1 MGLVAKRLT
10 AAQCAKAMGGKDF
23 GQDVIGAADL
33 VAVVLTQGWCPQW
46 SMMSS
51 WLDAAAEAAGA
62 KAFYLEYDSEDFFEP
77 FMAWKED
84 VLGNRSV
91 PYVRYYR
98 GGSLVAQSNYLSKD
112 GFVASFRRGASKERT
127 S

>member
-1 MGLVAKRLT
+1 MALSNSIKLT
-10 AAQCAKAMGGKDF
+10 AAQCAGAMRGKDF
-23 GQDVIGAADL
+23 GPEVREASEL

-46 SMMSS
+46 KMMSF
-51 WLDAAAEAAGA
+51 WLDAAVAAAGA
-62 KAFYLEYDSEDFFEP
+62 ASFYLVYDEEDFYEP

-98 GGSLVAQSNYLSKD
+98 GGVLVAESNYVSKD
-112 GFVASFRRGASKERT
+112 GFLANFKRT
-127 S
+127 AG